1 MVRLPRPLFEV
12 KKKEGSINVKVT
24 YSGHNIKITDDI
36 HTYILNRADKI
47 EKRFGNMQE
56 LNVVL
61 KSEKNRFDAEMIVTA
76 PRVSFYAKSETHEVL
91 SALDTATDKILSQIR
106 RYKDKVKDRRHK
118 APHREVVAQLNPE
131 DAETSIEGE
140 MTEAPVIV
148 ATQEKFASKPMTV
161 AEAATEL
168 QASNAAFLLFLNAET
183 RQVNLLYE
191 RAQGTYGWVEPLF
204 A

>member
-1 MVRLPRPLFEV
+1 M
-12 KKKEGSINVKVT
+12 KVT
-24 YSGHNIKITDDI
+24 YSGHNLKITDDI
-36 HTYILNRADKI
+36 HAYILTRADKI
-47 EKRFGNMQE
+47 EKRFGDMQDF
-56 LNVVL
+56 NVVL

-76 PRVSFYAKSETHEVL
+76 PRVSFYAKSETHEIL

-106 RYKDKVKDRRHK
+106 RYKDRVKDRRHK

-131 DAETSIEGE
+131 TTETLLETDAND
-140 MTEAPVIV
+140 APMIV
-148 ATQEKFASKPMTV
+148 ATQEKFASKPLTV

-168 QASNAAFLLFLNAET
+168 QASEAMFLLFLNADT

-191 RAQGTYGWVEPLF
+191 MAQGTYGWVEPLF